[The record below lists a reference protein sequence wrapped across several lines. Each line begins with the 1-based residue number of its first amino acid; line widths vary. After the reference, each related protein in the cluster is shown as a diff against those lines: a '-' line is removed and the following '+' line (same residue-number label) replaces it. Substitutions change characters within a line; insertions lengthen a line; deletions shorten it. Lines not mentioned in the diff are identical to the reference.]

1 MLRPARAASKKYGS
15 IPQLYHDSTNSMY
28 YRFQSL
34 MEGVYMDVYLKSMSD
49 LPPDEESRTCPI
61 TMDAFDAT
69 ETGDSNFLPAHPLVC
84 VGELP
89 CKHRFGIFS
98 IMNHFAMC
106 NLRCPICRSGE
117 CQRLDVSCLPRH
129 LQATLE
135 NRVVTAERSEAALQS
150 EQDRQDVLQMVG
162 GMQAFYAT
170 LVIIPAI
177 KMTMYYFEDVGSTR
191 HIGTLE
197 LDLIP
202 SGSMEY
208 YIPALHL
215 DLIKTALMS
224 SRAMSVRMTVHSRNV
239 TNALIRL
246 SDTDVMNI
254 DRLFEI
260 GSDTNTISMT
270 NVAQTVDRLVLKR
283 QGTTGLNL
291 TSIQWISGSNVV
303 QRIVA

>member
-1 MLRPARAASKKYGS
+1 MSRPARAASKKYGNV
-15 IPQLYHDSTNSMY
+15 PQLYSGGTNGMY

-34 MEGVYMDVYLKSMSD
+34 EEGVYIDVYLKTMDD
-49 LPPDEESRTCPI
+49 LPQDEEHRICPI
-61 TMDAFDAT
+61 TMDTFDVSD
-69 ETGDSNFLPAHPLVC
+69 TGDSHFIPAHPLIC

-89 CKHRFGIFS
+89 CKHRFGIMA

-106 NLRCPICRSGE
+106 NLRCPICRKGE

-129 LQATLE
+129 LQSSLE
-135 NRVVTAERSEAALQS
+135 NRVLTAERSEAALQS
-150 EQDRQDVLQMVG
+150 EQDRQDVLEMVG

-177 KMTMYYFEDVGSTR
+177 KMTVYYFEDVGSTR

-202 SGSMEY
+202 NGPTDY
-208 YIPALHL
+208 HIPAPALN
-215 DLIKTALMS
+215 LIKTALLS

-239 TNALIRL
+239 ANNFIRL

-260 GSDTNTISMT
+260 GSDTNTISMP
-270 NVAQTVDRLVLKR
+270 NAAQTVDRLVLKR
-283 QGTTGLNL
+283 QGTTGLDL
-291 TSIQWISGSNVV
+291 SSIQWMSGSNVV
-303 QRIVA
+303 QRIIA